1 MSATTHQTLDEIL
14 NLLREKRRDKWWWLK
29 SILQYPR
36 IVVSPGPYLSFLH
49 SIISLPLGA
58 LYFAATWI
66 LLGAGCVTFVIG
78 IGLLLLVLM
87 SLGLKAMTI
96 IELFLAK
103 HLLKFT
109 LYRSA
114 SFVVS
119 NCSKTNKTRPN
130 NKNIISNNPALNR
143 SNIGIGG
150 GDINGIIIDNIGSNN
165 GLIGRP
171 TPLPYANS
179 VNYSAY
185 DEIGVDLHC
194 SNKKKLSEKV
204 KDLVFSAETGF
215 GLLFTVVKVPVCVIV
230 LALSVLF
237 VLLPLFLS
245 SGIGAATAIKFSELG
260 HPLLLLARRL
270 ENMEKPNLPNCL
282 CRSVDVTD
290 YDAFDKVV
298 KEAEAQFGPTS
309 LLVNNAGCMLL
320 SAIQD
325 QDPCEWKRMLD
336 CNVLGVLNGMKAVL
350 NVSLSTMQ
358 HCLPCLSHTN
368 NNDRV

>member
-237 VLLPLFLS
+237 VLLPLFMIAS
-245 SGIGAATAIKFSELG
+245 
-260 HPLLLLARRL
+260 PLLHVVCSNNKCYSVFAACLQRPKPVANAFNAVVGLLPLTIVLCIAGVVL
-270 ENMEKPNLPNCL
+270 TPFFLFLIEKLSNMSRN
-282 CRSVDVTD
+282 
-290 YDAFDKVV
+290 
-298 KEAEAQFGPTS
+298 
-309 LLVNNAGCMLL
+309 
-320 SAIQD
+320 
-325 QDPCEWKRMLD
+325 
-336 CNVLGVLNGMKAVL
+336 AVL
-350 NVSLSTMQ
+350 ILGDSRDAYEELE
-358 HCLPCLSHTN
+358 
-368 NNDRV
+368 